1 MSRAGPV
8 PVRFASRF
16 ASRWLVAAL
25 ALLVIA
31 PLAAQPLAPGSAGRR
46 PAIEVVAGSWG
57 SSEPAEIA
65 KVVDAVVAAFPAPAA
80 APPAIR
86 IRHRFG
92 GPMVRYDLDHDGAL
106 VVYLSAR
113 DSRWYQYVYQFAHE
127 YCHLLSSFERKLV
140 GHDIVREHQW
150 FEESLCEAASLYAL
164 RRLAA
169 RWHEA
174 PPDALLGEAAPLLAR
189 YAEQL
194 LDEPHR
200 SNGNGSSFAS
210 WYARN
215 EANLRREPYAR
226 EMNEAAAMR
235 LLPLFEKDPG
245 RWAALA
251 TLHATAP
258 SPGQPFA
265 AFLAAWSAATLPELR
280 PVVEEIRALFD
291 TRADAR
297 GPG

>member
-1 MSRAGPV
+1 MSRAGSAP
-8 PVRFASRF
+8 PRFLSRV

-25 ALLVIA
+25 AVLVVA
-31 PLAAQPLAPGSAGRR
+31 PVAAQPVVPASAGQR
-46 PAIEVVAGSWG
+46 PAIEVAAGSWG

-65 KVVDAVVAAFPAPAA
+65 KVIDAVVAAFPAPAA
-80 APPAIR
+80 GPPTIR

-92 GPMVRYDLDHDGAL
+92 GPMVRYGLDGDGAA

-127 YCHLLSSFERKLV
+127 YCHLLSSFERKQV

-150 FEESLCEAASLYAL
+150 FEESLCEAASLHAL

-169 RWHEA
+169 RWREA
-174 PPDALLGEAAPLLAR
+174 PPDVLLGEAAPLLAR

-200 SNGNGSSFAS
+200 RSGDGGSLAG
-210 WYARN
+210 WYARH
-215 EANLRREPYAR
+215 EAHLRREPYAR
-226 EMNEAAAMR
+226 EMNEIAAMR

-251 TLHATAP
+251 YLNATPPA
-258 SPGQPFA
+258 PGQPFA
-265 AFLAAWSAATLPELR
+265 AFLAAWSAATPPALR
-280 PVVEEIRALFD
+280 PLVDEIRALFG
-291 TRADAR
+291 T
-297 GPG
+297 